1 MGFYYQFFVHFSVAL
16 GLHFWM
22 HWSDFGRFFYQ
33 FLVQVLKNFGSSF
46 GRIGKIFG
54 VVYNQ
59 FLVEF
64 LKRFTANSQWVTD
77 RIFGFIYRQF

>member
-1 MGFYYQFFVHFSVAL
+1 MGFYYQFFFHFSVAL

-22 HWSDFGRFFYQ
+22 HWSDFGRFF
-33 FLVQVLKNFGSSF
+33 LPIFGSSF

-64 LKRFTANSQWVTD
+64 LKRFTANSQWVID